1 MVKAGLWEIPPNFR
15 CRKPEFAE
23 YLGVDAAYD
32 QQQRMGQLYWATY
45 NEEIVGYMML
55 ALGHAMWERQSDL
68 GIDTYGHIPA
78 LVITRLATDERYERQ
93 GVGGYMV
100 SYAVDVAG
108 RIALDAGC
116 RVVLADSVPDAAGF
130 YEKMGFRRFTVQS
143 SFGPAG
149 PGRESIRGTGAGTD
163 AGEDLVHMYLDMG
176 ARGSE
181 TMAPGES
188 A

>member
-1 MVKAGLWEIPPNFR
+1 MVKAGLWDTWPNFK
-15 CRKPEFAE
+15 CRNPEFAE
-23 YLGVDAAYD
+23 YLDIDVTYD

-45 NEEIVGYMML
+45 NGEAVGYMML
-55 ALGHAMWERQSDL
+55 ALGHAMWELQSDL

-108 RIALDAGC
+108 KIAPDVGC
-116 RVVLADSVPDAAGF
+116 RVVLADSVPNAVGF

-149 PGRESIRGTGAGTD
+149 PGRESSHSTGAGAD
-163 AGEDLVHMYLDMG
+163 VEEELVHMYLDMG
-176 ARGSE
+176 ARDSG
-181 TMAPGES
+181 TMASGGS